1 MIFYINKEPFGS
13 LFSILIILLNGDL
26 GSLLLTNS
34 VDIINTNTNIS
45 ANGSLT
51 KVVNVQLTD
60 YAPIGIIGYSLNH
73 SGADIINPIINGQ
86 QFSCIVQ
93 NRTGNVISFDNFK
106 VIVLYIKKL
115 G

>member
-1 MIFYINKEPFGS
+1 M
-13 LFSILIILLNGDL
+13 

-51 KVVNVQLTD
+51 KAVDVQLTD

-73 SGADIINPIINGQ
+73 SGVDIINPFINAQ
-86 QFSCIVQ
+86 QFSCIIQ
-93 NRTGNVISFDNFK
+93 NRTGNVVSFDNFK
-106 VIVLYIKKL
+106 VVVLYVKKL